1 MINNLVSG
9 TFYGQ
14 LFTDTSGSIKLE
26 FDINNPNFKLNIP
39 VGSTVTYKKVS
50 YNCTFTSQSS
60 TFTWNGFTY
69 NWTLTNNVTPGY
81 QDLNITNPLT
91 CFGEDTKILTKI
103 NGIKK
108 YIGIKELKPGDLVKT
123 YKSGYKKIKLI
134 GSKPIT
140 NNPKSKEYSLYK
152 MESTGLVLTGAHSIL
167 VDNLDISF
175 HIGMIED
182 KYLLNIMYSDKF
194 KQITEPIQ
202 MQIYHLVLESDNIN
216 KRYGIYANGILA
228 ETTFEKD
235 FFKHFKKDYYK
246 KLIK

>member
-1 MINNLVSG
+1 MV
-9 TFYGQ
+9 
-14 LFTDTSGSIKLE
+14 LE
-26 FDINNPNFKLNIP
+26 M
-39 VGSTVTYKKVS
+39 
-50 YNCTFTSQSS
+50 
-60 TFTWNGFTY
+60 
-69 NWTLTNNVTPGY
+69 Y
-81 QDLNITNPLT
+81 QDLEIKNTL

-103 NGIKK
+103 NGVKK
-108 YIGIKELKPGDLVKT
+108 YVGIKELKPGDLVKT

-140 NNPKSKEYSLYK
+140 NNPESREYSLYK
-152 MESTGLVLTGAHSIL
+152 MESTGLILTGAHSIL
-167 VDNLDISF
+167 VDNLDLSK